1 MAPRKKPQTPS
12 DETTQDAKDETVM
25 AASAD
30 DTVAADPA
38 PETVTDAEDSLA
50 DTPAAGMADEDAI
63 ALSEPDSGEPV
74 EADPTDTPDESSTAD
89 VSGDTEQSAPTEFT
103 DDAATPDDDR
113 PPSETEADW
122 PGFAPIPPE
131 ESAEKRGAGVLP
143 MILAG
148 VAAAAVGFF
157 AAMMSMSSDTASID
171 ARLNAQDS
179 AISDVRSAIP
189 EAVDT
194 AAIDTAVAENT
205 DTLNELSARLDTL
218 SADVAAMTE
227 RMTELE
233 KAPMENAVSDAA
245 MKAYEDELARLQN
258 AMRAQR
264 EEVEAMV
271 SDAQA
276 LQASASAQTART
288 EARAALTAI
297 LSAFDSGTSY
307 SEPLSR
313 LRATGQQIPAA
324 LAENEGGIPTL
335 ADLRADFPAAA
346 RDALAVTRGAGN
358 ESVSGFFKTQL
369 GIRSLEP
376 KEGDDPDAILS
387 RAEAA
392 VADGNIAKALEEL
405 SALPPEA
412 QAELTDWTA
421 AAQTRLTTVEA
432 ANGLMAELNSN

>member
-12 DETTQDAKDETVM
+12 DETTQDAKDETVT

-50 DTPAAGMADEDAI
+50 DTPASEMADEDAI
-63 ALSEPDSGEPV
+63 ALSEPDSEKAPDADVADAPSDQDVTEETADTAEPDLTT
-74 EADPTDTPDESSTAD
+74 EADAPAEA
-89 VSGDTEQSAPTEFT
+89 QSVA
-103 DDAATPDDDR
+103 
-113 PPSETEADW
+113 ETEARW
-122 PGFAPIPPE
+122 SEFAAIPPE
-131 ESAEKRGAGVLP
+131 DRTEKRGLGVLM

-148 VAAAAVGFF
+148 VVVAALGYFAAAL
-157 AAMMSMSSDTASID
+157 SMNTDTDSIT
-171 ARLNAQDS
+171 ARLAAQDD
-179 AISDVRSAIP
+179 AIAEVRSAIP

-194 AAIDTAVAENT
+194 VAIDTAVAENT
-205 DTLNELSARLDTL
+205 DALNELSARLDTL

-233 KAPMENAVSDAA
+233 RAPMENAVSDAA

-297 LSAFDSGTSY
+297 LSAFNSGTSY